1 MSLFD
6 LTADREYGT
15 LRTMASALSVATVIT
30 LGVGHHDAVAQSA
43 LDAVDHTRGVV
54 SANEEAL
61 IKAQV
66 IHTVTKYYEYFSSGE
81 VERIPQE
88 THLIPYIVLGGGV
101 TASAEAAAEG
111 YGRRR
116 QGVIDDLDADYQTST
131 YTVRNI
137 CVLGSGSPITS
148 GYNTRT
154 RSDGGIISVE
164 GVAYM
169 LTKAPQGWR
178 IAAFSATTPE
188 LVIRCE
194 DE

>member
-1 MSLFD
+1 MSFLD
-6 LTADREYGT
+6 LAAGRKREMPRT
-15 LRTMASALSVATVIT
+15 LASALGVAMMVT
-30 LGVGHHDAVAQSA
+30 LGVGHENAVAQSA

-54 SANEEAL
+54 SANEAAL

-66 IHTVTKYYEYFSSGE
+66 RHTVGMYYEYFSTGQ

-88 THLIPYIVLGGGV
+88 THLIPYIVLGGGA
-101 TASAEAAAEG
+101 TLSAEATAEG

-116 QGVIDDLDADYQTST
+116 QDVIDNLDADYVKST
-131 YTVRNI
+131 YTFANI
-137 CVLGSGSPITS
+137 CVLGSGSAITS

-154 RSDGGIISVE
+154 NSKGGIVSVE
-164 GVAYM
+164 GVSYM
-169 LTKAPQGWR
+169 LTKTEQGWR
-178 IAAFSATTPE
+178 IAAFSPTTPE

>member
-1 MSLFD
+1 MMNNSQGASSFFSGLS
-6 LTADREYGT
+6 T
-15 LRTMASALSVATVIT
+15 LLGRPHPLLHNLSDTTI
-30 LGVGHHDAVAQSA
+30 
-43 LDAVDHTRGVV
+43 
-54 SANEEAL
+54 
-61 IKAQV
+61 
-66 IHTVTKYYEYFSSGE
+66 
-81 VERIPQE
+81 
-88 THLIPYIVLGGGV
+88 
-101 TASAEAAAEG
+101 
-111 YGRRR
+111 
-116 QGVIDDLDADYQTST
+116 
-131 YTVRNI
+131 YTVRNV
-137 CVLGSGSPITS
+137 CVLGSGSAITS

>member
-1 MSLFD
+1 MS
-6 LTADREYGT
+6 RT
-15 LRTMASALSVATVIT
+15 LASALWVAIVAIVVT
-30 LGVGHHDAVAQSA
+30 LGVGSGDAAAQSA

-54 SANEEAL
+54 SVNEEAL

-66 IHTVTKYYEYFSSGE
+66 MHTVSKYYEYFSSGE

-88 THLIPYIVLGGGV
+88 THLIPYVVLGGGV
-101 TASAEAAAEG
+101 TLSAEATAEG

-116 QGVIDDLDADYQTST
+116 QDVIDNLYADYEKST
-131 YTVRNI
+131 YTFANI
-137 CVLGSGSPITS
+137 CVLGAGAAITS

-154 RSDGGIISVE
+154 NSSGGIVSVE
-164 GVAYM
+164 GVSYM
-169 LTKAPQGWR
+169 LTKTSQGWR
-178 IAAFSATTPE
+178 IAAFSPTTPA